1 MSPEFNDI
9 LRSPRDAAFSRIRYV
24 ARHASDEEKVG
35 FLHDLY
41 LKAVQA
47 KDTGDWEQVADH
59 LEQWE
64 SWAMAVFSS
73 WASVPTVEGIPWA
86 TMDKPL
92 HENRVAL
99 VTTGGIYVDGQN
111 PYDLDREGGDFS
123 FREIPRD
130 TLAEHLLV
138 KHRGYDIS
146 GPQEDINCVFP
157 MQRLLEMEAEGVI
170 GELAPTAY
178 SFMGL
183 INANT
188 NALMEETAPEV
199 ARRLKQAGVDAVFIT
214 AT

>member
-24 ARHASDEEKVG
+24 ARHATEEQMAS
-35 FLHDLY
+35 FLRDLY

-47 KDTGDWEQVADH
+47 KDTGQWEEVADY
-59 LEQWE
+59 LEEWA

-73 WASVPTVEGIPWA
+73 RASAPTVEGLPWA
-86 TMDKPL
+86 SMDKPL
-92 HENRVAL
+92 KKSRVAL
-99 VTTGGIYVDGQN
+99 VTTGGIYVDGQD
-111 PYDLDREGGDFS
+111 PYDLDKEGGDFS

-130 TLAEHLLV
+130 TPAEHLQV
-138 KHRGYDIS
+138 RHRGYDIS

-157 MQRLLEMEAEGVI
+157 LQRLLEMEAEGMI
-170 GELAPTAY
+170 GELAPMAY

-199 ARRLKQAGVDAVFIT
+199 ARRLKQDGVDAAFIT

>member
-1 MSPEFNDI
+1 MSPEFDDI

-24 ARHASDEEKVG
+24 ARHTTEEQKAS
-35 FLHDLY
+35 FLRELY

-47 KDTGDWEQVADH
+47 KDNGQWENVAEF
-59 LEQWE
+59 LEEWE
-64 SWAMAVFSS
+64 SWAMSKFSS
-73 WASVPTVEGIPWA
+73 NASAPAVEGVPWA
-86 TMDKPL
+86 AVAKPI
-92 HENRVAL
+92 NKSRVAL
-99 VTTGGIYVDGQN
+99 VTTGGIYVDGQE
-111 PYDLDREGGDFS
+111 PYDLDKQGGDYS

-130 TLAEHLLV
+130 VPLDQLRV
-138 KHRGYDIS
+138 KHKGYDIS
-146 GPQEDINCVFP
+146 GPEADMNCVFP
-157 MQRLLEMEAEGVI
+157 LQRLLEMEAEGEI

-199 ARRLKQAGVDAVFIT
+199 AQRLKQAGVDAVFIT

>member
-1 MSPEFNDI
+1 MTPELNDI

-24 ARHASDEEKVG
+24 ARHATEEQKTG
-35 FLHDLY
+35 FLRDLY

-47 KDTGDWEQVADH
+47 KDTGQWEEVADY
-59 LEQWE
+59 LEEWE

-73 WASVPTVEGIPWA
+73 QASAPTLEGIPWA
-86 TMDKPL
+86 SMAKPL
-92 HENRVAL
+92 HRSRVAL
-99 VTTGGIYVDGQN
+99 VTTGGIYVDGQD
-111 PYDLDREGGDFS
+111 PYDLDKKGGDFS

-130 TLAEHLLV
+130 TPAEHLQV
-138 KHRGYDIS
+138 MHRGYDIS

-157 MQRLLEMEAEGVI
+157 LQRLLEMEAEGII
-170 GELAPTAY
+170 GELAPSAY

-188 NALMEETAPEV
+188 GALMEETAPEV
-199 ARRLKQAGVDAVFIT
+199 ARRLKQAGVDAAFIT